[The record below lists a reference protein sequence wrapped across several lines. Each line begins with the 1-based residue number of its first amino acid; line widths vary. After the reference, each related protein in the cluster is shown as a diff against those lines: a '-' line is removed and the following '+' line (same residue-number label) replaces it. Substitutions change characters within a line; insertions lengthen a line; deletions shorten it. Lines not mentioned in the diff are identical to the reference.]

1 MKLLAAL
8 MRISLLWKFALVN
21 LIPILLLGVVL
32 QHDLRSR
39 VQERA
44 QSNATQTAL
53 AISRSE
59 VERGLSARKL
69 QDGLTNAEVRA
80 LDKSARPP

>member
-69 QDGLTNAEVRA
+69 QD
-80 LDKSARPP
+80 